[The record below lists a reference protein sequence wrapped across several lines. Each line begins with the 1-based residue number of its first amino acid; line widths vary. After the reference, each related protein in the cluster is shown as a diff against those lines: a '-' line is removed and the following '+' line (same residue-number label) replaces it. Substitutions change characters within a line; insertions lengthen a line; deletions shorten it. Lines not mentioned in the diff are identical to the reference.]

1 MYLNNSKL
9 STAKII
15 NIFIIV
21 ICFVPAVI
29 NVLLLILM
37 TTADD
42 PVFTPV
48 VRLIFNSFFIISL
61 IIEIGIIIWRAVF
74 LHNLTRCRLY
84 NSILE
89 EDHDGIIMYSDMASM
104 TGFTE
109 AKVIKDLMRFV
120 KRNYMVNITLGRTA
134 ARVDLLSD
142 DKEFQVVA
150 CPSCGAHVNIRKNGG
165 GRCVHCGTFM
175 RLKGEDQNV

>member
-9 STAKII
+9 TSAKII
-15 NIFIIV
+15 NGLIIA
-21 ICFVPAVI
+21 ICSVPAVI
-29 NVLLLILM
+29 NVVLLILM

-42 PVFTPV
+42 PVFTPA
-48 VRLIFNSFFIISL
+48 VRIFFNAFFAISL
-61 IIEIGIIIWRAVF
+61 VLQIGIIIWRAIF
-74 LHNLTRCRLY
+74 LHSLTRCMLY

-89 EDHDGIIMYSDMASM
+89 EDHDGIITYSDMASM

-109 AKVIKDLMRFV
+109 AKVIKDLMSFSR
-120 KRNYMVNITLGRTA
+120 RNYMVNITVGRSA
-134 ARVDLLSD
+134 VRVDLLSD
-142 DKEFQVVA
+142 EKEFQVVA

>member
-9 STAKII
+9 ATAKII
-15 NIFIIV
+15 NGFIIA
-21 ICFVPAVI
+21 ICGAPAI
-29 NVLLLILM
+29 FNVLLLILM

-42 PVFTPV
+42 PVFTPA
-48 VRLIFNSFFIISL
+48 VRIFFNSFFIITL
-61 IIEIGIIIWRAVF
+61 VIEVGIIIWRAIF

-84 NSILE
+84 NSIFE

-120 KRNYMVNITLGRTA
+120 KRNYMVNVTLGRTA

-142 DKEFQVVA
+142 ENEFQVVA
-150 CPSCGAHVNIRKNGG
+150 CPSCGAKVNIRKNGG
-165 GRCVHCGTFM
+165 G
-175 RLKGEDQNV
+175 

>member
-9 STAKII
+9 TSTKII
-15 NIFIIV
+15 NGLIIA
-21 ICFVPAVI
+21 ICGVPAVI
-29 NVLLLILM
+29 NVVLLILM

-42 PVFTPV
+42 PVFTPA
-48 VRLIFNSFFIISL
+48 VRIFFNAFFAISL
-61 IIEIGIIIWRAVF
+61 VLQIGIIIWRAIF
-74 LHNLTRCRLY
+74 LNSLTRCMLY

-89 EDHDGIIMYSDMASM
+89 EDHDGIIAYSEMASM

-109 AKVIKDLMRFV
+109 ARVIKDLMSFS
-120 KRNYMVNITLGRTA
+120 KHNYMVNITVGRSA
-134 ARVDLLSD
+134 VRVDLLSD
-142 DKEFQVVA
+142 ENEFQVVA

>member
-9 STAKII
+9 ATAKII
-15 NIFIIV
+15 NGFIIA
-21 ICFVPAVI
+21 ICGAPAI
-29 NVLLLILM
+29 FNVLLLILM

-42 PVFTPV
+42 PVFTPA
-48 VRLIFNSFFIISL
+48 VRIFFNSFFIITL
-61 IIEIGIIIWRAVF
+61 VIEVGIIIWRAIF
-74 LHNLTRCRLY
+74 LHNLTRLRLY
-84 NSILE
+84 NSIFE

-142 DKEFQVVA
+142 ENEFQVVA
-150 CPSCGAHVNIRKNGG
+150 CPTCGAKVNIRKNGG

>member
-9 STAKII
+9 TSAKII
-15 NIFIIV
+15 NGLIIV
-21 ICFVPAVI
+21 ICGVPAVI
-29 NVLLLILM
+29 NVVLLILM

-42 PVFTPV
+42 PVFTPA
-48 VRLIFNSFFIISL
+48 VRIFFNAFFAISL
-61 IIEIGIIIWRAVF
+61 VLQIGIIIWRAIF
-74 LHNLTRCRLY
+74 LHSLTRCMLY

-89 EDHDGIIMYSDMASM
+89 EDHDGIITYSDIASM

-109 AKVIKDLMRFV
+109 AKVIKDLMSFS
-120 KRNYMVNITLGRTA
+120 KRNYMVNITVGRSA
-134 ARVDLLSD
+134 VRVDLLSD
-142 DKEFQVVA
+142 ENEFQVVA

>member
-9 STAKII
+9 ATAKII
-15 NIFIIV
+15 NGFIIA
-21 ICFVPAVI
+21 ICGAPAI
-29 NVLLLILM
+29 FNVLLLILM

-42 PVFTPV
+42 PVFTPA
-48 VRLIFNSFFIISL
+48 VRIFFNSFFIITL
-61 IIEIGIIIWRAVF
+61 VIEVGIIIWRAIF

-84 NSILE
+84 NSIFE

-109 AKVIKDLMRFV
+109 VKVIKDLMRFV
-120 KRNYMVNITLGRTA
+120 KRNYMVNVTLGRTA

-142 DKEFQVVA
+142 ENEFQVVA
-150 CPSCGAHVNIRKNGG
+150 CPTCGAKVNIRKNGG

>member
-9 STAKII
+9 TSAKII
-15 NIFIIV
+15 NGLIIA
-21 ICFVPAVI
+21 ICGVPAVI

-48 VRLIFNSFFIISL
+48 VRLVFIAFFIISL
-61 IIEIGIIIWRAVF
+61 VLQIGIIIWRAIF
-74 LHNLTRCRLY
+74 LNSLTRCMLY

-89 EDHDGIIMYSDMASM
+89 EDHDGIIAYSEMASM

-109 AKVIKDLMRFV
+109 ARVIKDLMSFS
-120 KRNYMVNITLGRTA
+120 KRNYMVNITVGRSA
-134 ARVDLLSD
+134 VRVDLLSD
-142 DKEFQVVA
+142 ENEFQVVA

>member
-9 STAKII
+9 TSAKII
-15 NIFIIV
+15 NGLIIA
-21 ICFVPAVI
+21 ICSVPAVI
-29 NVLLLILM
+29 NVVLLILM

-42 PVFTPV
+42 PVFTPA
-48 VRLIFNSFFIISL
+48 VRIFFNAFFAISL
-61 IIEIGIIIWRAVF
+61 ILQIGIIIWRAIF
-74 LHNLTRCRLY
+74 LHSLTRCMLY

-89 EDHDGIIMYSDMASM
+89 EDHDGIITYSDIASM

-109 AKVIKDLMRFV
+109 AKVIKDLMSFSR
-120 KRNYMVNITLGRTA
+120 RNYMVNITVGRSA
-134 ARVDLLSD
+134 VRVDLLSD
-142 DKEFQVVA
+142 EKEFQVVA